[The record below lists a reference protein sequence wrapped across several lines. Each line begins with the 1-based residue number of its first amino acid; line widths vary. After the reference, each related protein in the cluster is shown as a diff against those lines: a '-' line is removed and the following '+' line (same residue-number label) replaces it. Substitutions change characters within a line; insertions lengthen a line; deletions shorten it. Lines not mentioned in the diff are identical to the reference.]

1 MIPTLPAERYQS
13 GYRLMWL
20 VVLFDLPVVET
31 KDRKAA
37 AGFRNFL
44 LDRGYSMA
52 QFSVY
57 MRLMSGKEAAETA
70 IAKIERHLPGKGTV
84 QVLTITDR
92 QYENLRTFR
101 SRTRRE
107 MKNPDQFLLF

>member
-1 MIPTLPAERYQS
+1 MIPVLPAETYRS

-31 KDRKAA
+31 EDRKAA
-37 AGFRNFL
+37 TGFRNFL
-44 LDRGYSMA
+44 LDRGYTMA
-52 QFSVY
+52 QFFVY
-57 MRLMSGKEAAETA
+57 MRLVSGKEAAENA
-70 IAKIERHLPGKGTV
+70 IGAIERHLPGKGTV
-84 QVLTITDR
+84 QVLTITDK

-107 MKNPDQFLLF
+107 MKNPDQLLLF